1 MEVAFS
7 RRGPAQV
14 NIKRK
19 DYITPQGSVYVKWLQ
34 DESTFHHFILRLC
47 GKLGAFSVTQWMNQ
61 QKKPHTFHINKAAH
75 FPDKDLNGKLSL

>member
-19 DYITPQGSVYVKWLQ
+19 DYITPQGSVYVKCLQ
-34 DESTFHHFILRLC
+34 DESAFHHFILRLC

-61 QKKPHTFHINKAAH
+61 QKNHTRFTLIKLHISQTKI
-75 FPDKDLNGKLSL
+75 